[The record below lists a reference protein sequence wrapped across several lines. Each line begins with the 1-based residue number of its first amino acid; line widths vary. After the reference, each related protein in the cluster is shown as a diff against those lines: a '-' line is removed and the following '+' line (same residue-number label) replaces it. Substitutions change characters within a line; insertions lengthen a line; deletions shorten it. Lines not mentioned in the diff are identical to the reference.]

1 MATGK
6 FIADPDRIRRGGEMM
21 EALPERTNK
30 IADDFISDIQNYRGW
45 AGYDDDFAHQVLPK
59 YDATNESCLE
69 LIRTVG
75 TALAELRQAVWANGR
90 NIEGVSAYANEQIER
105 RASSLDGLGG
115 DSTGG
120 GRH

>member
-6 FIADPDRIRRGGEMM
+6 FIADPGRIRRGGEMM
-21 EALPERTNK
+21 EALPERTKK
-30 IADDFISDIQNYRGW
+30 IADDFISDMQNYRGW
-45 AGYDDDFAHQVLPK
+45 AGYNDDFALEVLPK

-75 TALAELRQAVWANGR
+75 TALADLRQAVWANGQH
-90 NIEGVSAYANEQIER
+90 IEGVSSYANEQIGR
-105 RASSLDGLGG
+105 QMSSLDGPGG
-115 DSTGG
+115 DSAGG

>member
-6 FIADPDRIRRGGEMM
+6 FIADPGRIRRGGEMM
-21 EALPERTNK
+21 EELPQRTNK
-30 IADDFISDIQNYRGW
+30 IADDFISDMQNYRGW
-45 AGYDDDFAHQVLPK
+45 AGYNDDFALEVLPK

-75 TALAELRQAVWANGR
+75 TALADLGR
-90 NIEGVSAYANEQIER
+90 RSGPTGSIEGVSSYANEQIGR
-105 RASSLDGLGG
+105 QMSSLDGPGG
-115 DSTGG
+115 DSAGG